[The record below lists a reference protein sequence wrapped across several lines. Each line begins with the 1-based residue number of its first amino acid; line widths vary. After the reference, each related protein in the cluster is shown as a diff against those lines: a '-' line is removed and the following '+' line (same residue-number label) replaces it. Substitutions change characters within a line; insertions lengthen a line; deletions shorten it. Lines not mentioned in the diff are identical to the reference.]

1 MGLVLAGVFLHVPPT
16 YPKPPLPPIGPA
28 RDTSLAAHLDPR
40 ADHVRCTAR
49 SKARHNSPRR
59 DVTSALTVAGPNILL
74 ALYVYSTERAE
85 SKSSHAYYLKVYARY
100 HYP

>member
-16 YPKPPLPPIGPA
+16 YPKP
-28 RDTSLAAHLDPR
+28 HLDPY

-49 SKARHNSPRR
+49 SKARHNTLQG
-59 DVTSALTVAGPNILL
+59 DVTSALTVAGPNILF
-74 ALYVYSTERAE
+74 APYVYSTERAE
-85 SKSSHAYYLKVYARY
+85 SKSSHAYYFRVYARY

>member
-28 RDTSLAAHLDPR
+28 RDTSLAAQLDPR

-49 SKARHNSPRR
+49 SKARHSSPQG
-59 DVTSALTVAGPNILL
+59 DVASALAVAGPNILL
-74 ALYVYSTERAE
+74 APYVYSTERAE
-85 SKSSHAYYLKVYARY
+85 SKSSHAYYFRVYARY
-100 HYP
+100 RYP